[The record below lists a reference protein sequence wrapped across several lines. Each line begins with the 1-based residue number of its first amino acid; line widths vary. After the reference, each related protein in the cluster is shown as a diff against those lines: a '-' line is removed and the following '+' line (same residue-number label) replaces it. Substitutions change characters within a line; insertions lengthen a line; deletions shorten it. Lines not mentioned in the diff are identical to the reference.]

1 MVSQGFFSGSEKR
14 SKRLAGQK
22 ENKVALGGD
31 NLGSFGGVGAVIGV
45 GALGI
50 KGIQSAIEGGKRLKE
65 NIEKRVN
72 PERETSF
79 FSPRGNEVA
88 RVASSDLSNLR
99 VGSPEVRIANV
110 KSYTDSSTKPYS
122 PKDSVY
128 DAINKY
134 DVRKE
139 KSDYQKKI
147 EERNR
152 IAESFGV
159 NPETGPT
166 YTVRD
171 ESKFGGELLKSPFPG
186 VKDRYITTK
195 ERISGITDPRFGKES
210 GFTVTPKKFDKGT
223 AFQIGV
229 QFDQNKYGLTP
240 SKVLGVD
247 IGGMYNFKDKEYGES
262 TKAFVAGMMQ
272 NAENAMQTEVRLKKE
287 QEAAKE
293 QAKIDAANARFEKI
307 SQDFLNDPAY
317 KERLKKFNES
327 ESESP
332 VKDETSTVDKVFGF
346 LDTLGKVKYVG
357 SDATNQESTTEDT
370 RKLGTMPSMGISE
383 AGREEAK
390 LNRLQKAKEEG
401 ENKNILQRVGDAVGN
416 VFNKITGTDAA
427 GASTLQSQGI
437 NTGATVNLSQIGNV
451 SPTVQAARDAVAK
464 ANLRKS
470 GLDKTIGGQSSQANY
485 GRASRGFGTGT
496 HGKGMKSNPGS
507 QRQTGVG
514 KSAGN
519 LSRHKAGH
527 SSSQPSSSRSRSQG
541 RGGRRGGSTGGSGS
555 SSKGGTGKG
564 QSRSG
569 GTTGRKASKASR
581 SRTGRS
587 RSQCDIRTKID
598 ISPLINSNLVKD
610 NLAEVAYFVQEIKK

>member
-72 PERETSF
+72 PERDTSF
-79 FSPRGNEVA
+79 FSPSGNEVA
-88 RVASSDLSNLR
+88 KVASSDLSNLR
-99 VGSPEVRIANV
+99 VKSPEVRIANV

-128 DAINKY
+128 DAIKKY
-134 DVRKE
+134 DKPQE

-147 EERNR
+147 EQRNK

-171 ESKFGGELLKSPFPG
+171 ESKFGGKLLRSPFPG
-186 VKDRYITTK
+186 VPDRYITTK
-195 ERISGITDPRFGKES
+195 ERIEGIKDPRYAKES
-210 GFTVTPKKFDKGT
+210 GFTVTPIKFDRGT
-223 AFQIGV
+223 AFGIGV

-240 SKVLGVD
+240 MKVLGVD

-262 TKAFVAGMMQ
+262 TKAYVAGMMQ

-332 VKDETSTVDKVFGF
+332 AKEETSTVDKVFGF
-346 LDTLGKVKYVG
+346 LDALGKVKYVG
-357 SDATNQESTTEDT
+357 PDATNQESTTEDT

-383 AGREEAK
+383 AGREEAEK
-390 LNRLQKAKEEG
+390 NRLEKTKQEG
-401 ENKNILQRVGDAVGN
+401 KLTENKNVFQKIGDTVGN
-416 VFNKITGTDAA
+416 VFNKLTGTEAA

-437 NTGATVNLSQIGNV
+437 NTSATTNLSRIDNAN
-451 SPTVQAARDAVAK
+451 PTVQRARQAVE
-464 ANLRKS
+464 KS
-470 GLDKTIGGQSSQANY
+470 VRRQ
-485 GRASRGFGTGT
+485 TG
-496 HGKGMKSNPGS
+496 MSSNPGS

-514 KSAGN
+514 VSAGN
-519 LSRHKAGH
+519 LSRHKTGP
-527 SSSQPSSSRSRSQG
+527 SSRRSGISKSTSRGQGGGPSSRSK
-541 RGGRRGGSTGGSGS
+541 GGVSRGGSKAKSSGS
-555 SSKGGTGKG
+555 RGQGGGTASRSKGGSFGG
-564 QSRSG
+564 SRRS
-569 GTTGRKASKASR
+569 TNTSKSR
-581 SRTGRS
+581 RR
-587 RSQCDIRTKID
+587 CDIRTKID
-598 ISPLINSNLVKD
+598 ISPLINFNLVKD
-610 NLAEVAYFVQEIKK
+610 NLAEIAYFVQEIRK

>member
-128 DAINKY
+128 DAI
-134 DVRKE
+134 KE
-139 KSDYQKKI
+139 SEKRPSYKSTYEKQQEQAKQI
-147 EERNR
+147 EKDFNLDPR
-152 IAESFGV
+152 GV
-159 NPETGPT
+159 T
-166 YTVRD
+166 YTPRD
-171 ESKFGGELLKSPFPG
+171 ESKYEGSVIKSSLGLPA
-186 VKDRYITTK
+186 KTLTTK
-195 ERISGITDPRFGKES
+195 EKILGNKPIGYREGDGL
-210 GFTVTPKKFDKGT
+210 TVNPIKFDKGT
-223 AFQIGV
+223 AYGIGLNLD
-229 QFDQNKYGLTP
+229 FKNKYGLTKDP
-240 SKVLGVD
+240 
-247 IGGMYNFKDKEYGES
+247 IFGGSMYSDDPATQAYVK
-262 TKAFVAGMMQ
+262 
-272 NAENAMQTEVRLKKE
+272 AMQQSIADSLATEERLRKE
-287 QEAAKE
+287 KLAQEKAAKE
-293 QAKIDAANARFEKI
+293 QAKQDAYQARFEKI
-307 SQDFLNDPAY
+307 SQDFFNDPAY
-317 KERLKKFNES
+317 KERLEKFNES

-332 VKDETSTVDKVFGF
+332 AKEETSTIDKVFGF
-346 LDTLGKVKYVG
+346 LDAIQPV
-357 SDATNQESTTEDT
+357 DT

-383 AGREEAK
+383 EGREEAK

-401 ENKNILQRVGDAVGN
+401 ENKNVFQKIGDTVGN
-416 VFNKITGTDAA
+416 VFNKLTGTEAA

-437 NTGATVNLSQIGNV
+437 NTGATTNLSQMGNV

-470 GLDKTIGGQSSQANY
+470 GLDRTIGGQSSQANY

-496 HGKGMKSNPGS
+496 HGKGMPSNPGS

-514 KSAGN
+514 VSAGN
-519 LSRHKAGH
+519 LSRHKAG
-527 SSSQPSSSRSRSQG
+527 PSTSRSGISRSTSRGQGGGPSSRSRGGTGTGRSSQG
-541 RGGRRGGSTGGSGS
+541 RGGRRGGSTGGSGA
-555 SSKGGTGKG
+555 SSKGGTG
-564 QSRSG
+564 SG
-569 GTTGRKASKASR
+569 RTSTARKASKASR

-598 ISPLINSNLVKD
+598 VSPLIETNLVKD
-610 NLAEVAYFVQEIKK
+610 NLAEVAYFVQGIRK